1 LLVYLPLVCVA
12 APIPTSVSEH
22 GTLLRGSREIF
33 PFEIYHTS
41 WIGERY
47 GNERGFA
54 NLLRS
59 TASG

>member
-1 LLVYLPLVCVA
+1 MVCVA